1 MPLPAAKGALP
12 PRAIRVY
19 VAPLQVRNNEQPMLE
34 LPPALDVPPD
44 APNLKLAQ
52 FGNPLVDVGPL
63 SNGRGRGGSIG
74 EGQDGGVGNTRGNSY
89 GPGFQGVRSLGGGV
103 TAPRVLVKI
112 EPEYSEEARKARY
125 QGSVMLRVIVDEHG
139 AVRHIEVSRPL
150 GLGLDEKAVDAVRK
164 WRFQPGRQDGK
175 PVPVWAMVEVF
186 FRLL

>member
-44 APNLKLAQ
+44 ALNLKLAQ
-52 FGNPLVDVGPL
+52 FGNPLADVGPL

-139 AVRHIEVSRPL
+139 AVRHI
-150 GLGLDEKAVDAVRK
+150 
-164 WRFQPGRQDGK
+164 
-175 PVPVWAMVEVF
+175 
-186 FRLL
+186 

>member
-52 FGNPLVDVGPL
+52 FGNPLADVGPL

-150 GLGLDEKAVDAVRK
+150 GLVSTKKRSTPCASGASSRTDRTASPFRSGPW
-164 WRFQPGRQDGK
+164 WRC
-175 PVPVWAMVEVF
+175 F

>member
-44 APNLKLAQ
+44 ALNLKLAQ